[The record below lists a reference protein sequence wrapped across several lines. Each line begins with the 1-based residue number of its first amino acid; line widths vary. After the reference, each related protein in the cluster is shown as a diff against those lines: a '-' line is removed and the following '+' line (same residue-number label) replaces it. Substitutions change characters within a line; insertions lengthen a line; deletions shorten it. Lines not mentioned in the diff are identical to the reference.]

1 MKNKFLLFTTIVAA
15 AFLASCSSDNDIPGL
30 KADECE
36 VDLQLA
42 TTYRTNGA
50 TRAVAD
56 EEVKTLDIL
65 VFDGDGVALDSAKFQ
80 YSRVAWLRSDG
91 KTYQATIK
99 KADGL
104 DLYFA
109 VNVHSLVTSGS
120 LTEGMTW
127 SAAKKLL
134 TLTNPSA
141 LDSTYVA
148 TSGLPMWGEVNNVD
162 INTDATYQNLGTIK
176 LVRSVAS
183 VDITVT
189 KTNFRLDEGYIA
201 NGVAKGYLPYDA
213 ANMSAANSYLFSKAD
228 MPTPVTYAADWKYTV
243 DVGDSAI
250 VDQFYMYENDS
261 TLNTKVILKGEYLG
275 ADGKHA
281 ATYYPLAFKDP
292 ADATKKRIVTRN
304 TKFNIII
311 TKVNGDGYT
320 TIEEAKN
327 GEEVNMEYDV
337 VDWDVSNPGD
347 TWIDGP
353 KYFNI
358 DQQWKDVRT
367 ERYAGH
373 NIELAFR
380 TNYDVSKIKLKLK
393 ATDAGVADTLATAR
407 FQLVKLTR
415 TDATTGAK
423 TYAFKITNLKDY
435 DPAATDNPQE
445 FIVDV
450 DGKLSLTI
458 QVTQESEGDLDW
470 DDGYD
475 VVDSIGTRALQ
486 YISPIKTLTTHE

>member
-15 AFLASCSSDNDIPGL
+15 AFLASCSNNDDIPGVTTT
-30 KADECE
+30 DECE

-42 TTYRTNGA
+42 TTYRSAA

-109 VNVHSLVTSGS
+109 VNAHSLVTSGS

-141 LDSTYVA
+141 MDSTYVA
-148 TSGLPMWGEVNNVD
+148 TSGLPMWGEVLNVD

-189 KTNFRLDEGYIA
+189 KTNFSLEEGYIA
-201 NGVAKGYLPYDA
+201 NGVAKGYLPFDA
-213 ANMSAANSYLFSKAD
+213 ANMDAANSYLFNKAD

-243 DVGDSAI
+243 NTGDSAI
-250 VDQFYMYENDS
+250 IDRFYMYENDS
-261 TLNTKVILKGEYLG
+261 ILNTKVILKGEYLG
-275 ADGKHA
+275 ADGKGA

-292 ADATKKRIVTRN
+292 ADATKKRAVTRN

-311 TKVNGDGYT
+311 TKVNGDGYN

-337 VDWDVSNPGD
+337 IDWDVSNPGD

-353 KYFNI
+353 KLFSI
-358 DQQWKDVRT
+358 DQRWKDVQIAS
-367 ERYAGH
+367 YA
-373 NIELAFR
+373 NAVLDLEFK
-380 TNYDVSKIKLKLK
+380 TNYDIDSIAFKLK
-393 ATDAGVADTLATAR
+393 ATDAGITNDTLKTAR
-407 FQLVKLTR
+407 FGIMKMQK
-415 TDATTGAK
+415 TDDANVVHN
-423 TYAFKITNLKDY
+423 YFRIITLLDY
-435 DPAATDNPQE
+435 DEKATDNPQN

-450 DGKLSLTI
+450 DGRLTFTI
-458 QVTQESEGDLDW
+458 KVTQEFGTDGW
-470 DDGYD
+470 GDGYD
-475 VVDSIGTRALQ
+475 VVDSVGARVLQ
-486 YISPIKTLTTHE
+486 PILPIKTLTTHE